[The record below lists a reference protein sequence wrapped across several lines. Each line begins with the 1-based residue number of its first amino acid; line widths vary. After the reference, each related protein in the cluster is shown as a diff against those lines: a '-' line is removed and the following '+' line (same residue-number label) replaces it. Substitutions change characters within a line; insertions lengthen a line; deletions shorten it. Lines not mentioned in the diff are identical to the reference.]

1 MSSSASPTP
10 LLVEIAPHSSSFF
23 AGEAFVCTLTFIN
36 TLPAPPPSSPLTT
49 PTPTSGYFPR
59 HGHAKSHSVDVRTFA
74 RDLAL
79 EKRDEGAQDARYYA
93 ERRERDE
100 KLLSQSAVPR
110 RSFALHRA
118 SESLHR
124 LPSSASL
131 QEEEQ
136 AVPRRR
142 GMVGRR
148 AFSGAAAGTAASTT
162 AQTKGHRVSQ
172 SLSASHA
179 RSGLGIGHPVNDASG
194 AASGS
199 GGAFRTPLPSGGV
212 SSHNT
217 ALELRHASAS
227 SATSAS
233 ALASSSVPRSASSSR
248 LPSARVPAAHPHARK
263 ESVAAIQAEDLSS
276 AFALD
281 SEPSSSSTSS
291 GSSTPRLAHPATSRA
306 TFYGAGEAANDTLES
321 VLRDDITNWSAPRA
335 SSSSTSNT
343 PVQSPLF
350 PPSSSRRAAPA
361 EGSVRL
367 LWAYAQFGGEFRLDE
382 SLIKP
387 AEFEDMKRRLLS
399 TSSFGGGSLFA
410 PAGLTAAAVPA
421 AAPEEV
427 KRRASWGSYL
437 SPSAWRGHARK
448 GSTLEE
454 TRRKLGE
461 SRAVPLFV
469 TQPSVLLVDVDLKP
483 GERRSC
489 ESLQSGAQGGVVEGK
504 DGSWEKEEAGLTF
517 ASSCARETDTFRLPL
532 PPDLPPSYSGRS
544 ISFNYTLTLGT
555 NRLDTSSSSGGSS
568 GRQRS
573 RLIRIPLR
581 IYNHVAPTGTT
592 LFFDLQNPV
601 VWKSSAHVDEEAD
614 EKPPAPQ
621 SQAQQQQK
629 TVREGSKSGE
639 KRKAGGGTGKNE
651 QMDRKAFDAYA
662 TSLVASCTPA
672 TTETREEDVATDLER
687 VSLLVAQQQQQQPGS
702 TAAHSSGAETLA
714 VPTQLEPRP
723 NSPLGRRASV
733 GAVKED
739 VEEEEEGGPT
749 STMQAVELL
758 SRNSSKG
765 ALTPLPLV
773 PLQRARAAH
782 ILDGAVSYDIAK
794 DGQLAAVLTLVKS
807 KYRLG
812 DTVLGVVSTNFP
824 GAVARVVRVA
834 AALETHESIEPT
846 LATLPAARGAR
857 MTKVV
862 HAEAHECALDVGQ
875 VGFQLPIPS
884 GATPD
889 FVTSAGERRAPLP
902 RVLCIADAHPL
913 ALCAVKLHW
922 TVRLSFLTLSTV
934 KASATA
940 LRVAPPPHLE
950 AVGEDGYEH
959 YHLSLCAVDALSGPA
974 SAARHAQLQRQE
986 GEEWPQG
993 TKLELVECAV
1003 PLAVLP
1009 HSTRFQPGAASVY
1022 A

>member
-483 GERRSC
+483 GERRSY
-489 ESLQSGAQGGVVEGK
+489 
-504 DGSWEKEEAGLTF
+504 
-517 ASSCARETDTFRLPL
+517 TFRLPL

-758 SRNSSKG
+758 SRNSSK
-765 ALTPLPLV
+765 
-773 PLQRARAAH
+773 
-782 ILDGAVSYDIAK
+782 VSYDIAK

-889 FVTSAGERRAPLP
+889 FVTSA
-902 RVLCIADAHPL
+902 
-913 ALCAVKLHW
+913 VKLHW